1 MWMVWFLM
9 TLIGVCLVLSL
20 FERPPIAVSVSVF
33 ERDGEGVVAS
43 RRLDD
48 PDASR
53 REVSARGGPR

>member
-33 ERDGEGVVAS
+33 ERDGEDVVAC
-43 RRLDD
+43 RCLDD
-48 PDASR
+48 PDASGH
-53 REVSARGGPR
+53 EISARGGAR